1 MTAHDDGVV
10 FIERRDRIVD
20 VDMFD
25 PLVRLGPVER
35 ELEYRKE
42 EAPDEDVLL
51 SARNLDAVHLV
62 GPRVVPHAAQY
73 LAGEGHLGASDVAS
87 PLVERRSRS

>member
-1 MTAHDDGVV
+1 V

-20 VDMFD
+20 VDMLD
-25 PLVRLGPVER
+25 PLVRLGPVKR
-35 ELEYRKE
+35 ELEDGKE

-51 SARNLDAVHLV
+51 AARNLDAVHLV

-73 LAGEGHLGASDVAS
+73 RGLLRDRFRFAGRVIRLGDWH
-87 PLVERRSRS
+87 